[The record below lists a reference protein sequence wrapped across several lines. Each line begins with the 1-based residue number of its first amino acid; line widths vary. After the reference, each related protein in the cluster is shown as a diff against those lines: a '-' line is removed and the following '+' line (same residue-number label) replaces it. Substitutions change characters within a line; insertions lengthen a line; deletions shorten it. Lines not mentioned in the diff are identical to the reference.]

1 MKTET
6 PTDANNVLAGR
17 CSSCKFWGRT
27 IESTNP
33 AITYSECYAQPFL
46 LFNESNL
53 DTMKRMPDNFIDL
66 TVTSP
71 PYDNLRDYNGYSFDF
86 ESVAKELYRVTK
98 QGGVVVWVV
107 GDATIKGSETGTSF
121 RQALY
126 FKEIGF
132 DLFDTMIYAKPPRGA
147 VGNNKTYWQTFEYMF
162 VLSKGKPKTI
172 NLIIDRKNKESREG
186 DNGTKRI
193 ENGELLKVKRGGY
206 SEYGRRTNIWEYGI
220 GKGQSTKDNI
230 AFKHPAIFPEQLAND
245 HIISWSNEGDI
256 VYDPFAGS
264 GTSGKMAILNK
275 RKCIMSE
282 ISSEYCEIIKKRLE
296 PIINE
301 RTLF

>member
-1 MKTET
+1 VAVLELLTIKIQQMK
-6 PTDANNVLAGR
+6 
-17 CSSCKFWGRT
+17 
-27 IESTNP
+27 IESTNDNNTTTP

-53 DTMKRMPDNFIDL
+53 ETMARMPDNFIDL

-71 PYDNLRDYNGYSFDF
+71 PYDNLRDYNGYSFVF

-107 GDATIKGSETGTSF
+107 GDATVKGSETGTSF
-121 RQALY
+121 KQALY

-230 AFKHPAIFPEQLAND
+230 AFEHPAIFPEQLAND

-256 VYDPFAGS
+256 IYDPFAGS
-264 GTSGKMAILNK
+264 GTTGKMAILNK
-275 RKCIMSE
+275 RKCI
-282 ISSEYCEIIKKRLE
+282 ITKILL
-296 PIINE
+296 NE
-301 RTLF
+301 

>member
-1 MKTET
+1 MDKISNTTE
-6 PTDANNVLAGR
+6 PQIA
-17 CSSCKFWGRT
+17 
-27 IESTNP
+27 
-33 AITYSECYAQPFL
+33 YSECYAQPFL

-53 DTMKRMPDNFIDL
+53 DTMKCMPDNFIDL

-107 GDATIKGSETGTSF
+107 GDATVKGSETGTSF

>member
-1 MKTET
+1 M
-6 PTDANNVLAGR
+6 
-17 CSSCKFWGRT
+17 
-27 IESTNP
+27 IELNK
-33 AITYSECYAQPFL
+33 IY
-46 LFNESNL
+46 NENCL
-53 DTMKRMPDNFIDL
+53 ETMKRMEDNFVDL

-71 PYDNLRDYNGYSFDF
+71 PYDNLRTYTGEAEWNF
-86 ESVAKELYRVTK
+86 EVFKEIAKELYRVTK
-98 QGGVVVWVV
+98 FGGVVVWVV
-107 GDATIKGSETGTSF
+107 GDATIKGSESGTSF
-121 RQALY
+121 KQALY

-206 SEYGRRTNIWEYGI
+206 SEYGRRTNIWEYGT

-230 AFKHPAIFPEQLAND
+230 AFEHPAIFPEQLAND
-245 HIISWSNEGDI
+245 HIISWSNEGDL
-256 VYDPFAGS
+256 VYDPFMGS
-264 GTSGKMAILNK
+264 GTTAKMSILNN
-275 RKCIMSE
+275 RNWVGSE
-282 ISSEYCEIIKKRLE
+282 ISSEYCKIIEERVKKAREEKRKEKDLQAQ
-296 PIINE
+296 
-301 RTLF
+301 TLFNELD